1 MGDKSYFSNNFKY
14 LLDEE
19 NSFSFTTRRNKKND
33 LTEFY
38 KLIYEYKNDCLVAS
52 MHYNKEYY
60 QNKDTKPFEQ
70 LFFNITLIPLGG
82 TQTSNLIPQFEKF
95 DTYKKQLDK

>member
-1 MGDKSYFSNNFKY
+1 MI
-14 LLDEE
+14 DEE
-19 NSFSFTTRRNKKND
+19 NSLSFQTRRNKKSD

-38 KLIYEYKNDCLVAS
+38 KLLYEYKNDCLTAS

-60 QNKDTKPFEQ
+60 QGNNIKPFEQ

-82 TQTSNLIPQFEKF
+82 TQTSNLVPQFNK
-95 DTYKKQLDK
+95 YNDK